1 MLKYWLKRLRI
12 LSFWILIGVVI
23 GASTM
28 FIKFADHSRNDE
40 KSIKYQKIEEI
51 DRILN
56 QEYYDQE
63 QLLSGREKMMS
74 EAVKGY
80 VNGLWDPY
88 TSFLDSE
95 EFSGLQQE
103 LEGEWH
109 IEGIGAVVGKKEYYI
124 QIEELVKWS
133 PAFQAWLQPLDRILM
148 IGSWETKDL
157 TTSEAVA
164 KIRGPKWSS
173 VMLFI
178 ERPVENWSYTY
189 FHQEVMRDV
198 IDIPSVKGEVL
209 NQSWVKLWYLEISIF
224 GDQTNKLVNRAI
236 TDFMNEKVQ
245 GLILDLRGN
254 GGGILQSAVDIAGH
268 FLDPQTPVVNTKYRN
283 YEDALYESKGYW
295 ELKNYP
301 LVILVNGLSASASE
315 ILALSLKENLNATI
329 VGTKSFGKGSI
340 QTLQELKDKTSIKYT
355 VGKWFWPKGTSI
367 DKEGIIPDRDIPFD
381 MTGYLNNK
389 VDNQLE
395 KAKEALL
402 EKIN

>member
-1 MLKYWLKRLRI
+1 M
-12 LSFWILIGVVI
+12 IGVVI

-28 FIKFADHSRNDE
+28 FIKFADHSKNDE

-236 TDFMNEKVQ
+236 TDFINQKVQ
-245 GLILDLRGN
+245 GIILDLRGN
-254 GGGILQSAVDIAGH
+254 GGGLLQSAVDIAGH

-283 YEDALYESKGYW
+283 YEDTLYESKGYW

-329 VGTKSFGKGSI
+329 VGTKSFGKWSI

-381 MTGYLNNK
+381 MTGYLNTK
-389 VDNQLE
+389 IDNQLE
-395 KAKEALL
+395 KAKDELL
-402 EKIN
+402 EKIH

>member
-1 MLKYWLKRLRI
+1 MIGI
-12 LSFWILIGVVI
+12 LI

-28 FIKFADHSRNDE
+28 FIKFADHSKNDE

-189 FHQEVMRDV
+189 FHQEVVRDV
-198 IDIPSVKGEVL
+198 IDIPSVKGEIL

-236 TDFMNEKVQ
+236 TDLINEKVQ

-301 LVILVNGLSASASE
+301 LVILINGLSASASE

-367 DKEGIIPDRDIPFD
+367 DKEGIIPDRDIPFN

-395 KAKEALL
+395 KAKEELL

>member
-63 QLLSGREKMMS
+63 QLLNGREKMMS

-173 VMLFI
+173 VTLFI
-178 ERPVENWSYTY
+178 ERPVENWLYNY
-189 FHQEVMRDV
+189 FHQEVVRDV
-198 IDIPSVKGEVL
+198 IDIPSVKGEIL

-236 TDFMNEKVQ
+236 TDFINEKVQ

>member
-1 MLKYWLKRLRI
+1 MIGI
-12 LSFWILIGVVI
+12 LI

-28 FIKFADHSRNDE
+28 FIKFADHSKNDE

-189 FHQEVMRDV
+189 FHQEVVRDV
-198 IDIPSVKGEVL
+198 IDIPSVKGEIL

-236 TDFMNEKVQ
+236 TDLINEKVQ

-301 LVILVNGLSASASE
+301 LVILINGLSASASE

-395 KAKEALL
+395 KAKEELL

>member
-1 MLKYWLKRLRI
+1 M
-12 LSFWILIGVVI
+12 IGVVI

-51 DRILN
+51 DHILN

-173 VMLFI
+173 VTLFI

-189 FHQEVMRDV
+189 FHQEVVRDV
-198 IDIPSVKGEVL
+198 IDIPSVKGEIL

-236 TDFMNEKVQ
+236 TDFINEKVQ

-301 LVILVNGLSASASE
+301 LVILINGLSASASE

>member
-12 LSFWILIGVVI
+12 LSFWILIGILI

-28 FIKFADHSRNDE
+28 FIKFADHSKNDE

-157 TTSEAVA
+157 TTSQAVT

-173 VMLFI
+173 VTLFI

-189 FHQEVMRDV
+189 FHQEVVRDV
-198 IDIPSVKGEVL
+198 IDIPSVKGEIL

-236 TDFMNEKVQ
+236 TDLINEKVQ

-301 LVILVNGLSASASE
+301 LVILINGLSASASE

-395 KAKEALL
+395 KAKEELL